1 MICIYFVV
9 LVRQPLG
16 HPQKASLGHHFEV
29 RPYTSFLKKKYHFGV
44 DHFQVPPRHLQRFL
58 KIFFWGGTLC
68 THRFDSVLWR
78 PRLDW
83 LEDALRTSY
92 CREFYFGVG
101 ACVYMPWIDRT
112 VKNQSGRPKDKCRE
126 GGGGIGRRALIQ
138 LPEKHRW
145 RHTD

>member
-58 KIFFWGGTLC
+58 KFFFWGGGPCVRTDLTVSC
-68 THRFDSVLWR
+68 ED
-78 PRLDW
+78 PDW
-83 LEDALRTSY
+83 TDLRT
-92 CREFYFGVG
+92 
-101 ACVYMPWIDRT
+101 P
-112 VKNQSGRPKDKCRE
+112 SG
-126 GGGGIGRRALIQ
+126 
-138 LPEKHRW
+138 LPTAENFILGW
-145 RHTD
+145 GPVCICPELTGL